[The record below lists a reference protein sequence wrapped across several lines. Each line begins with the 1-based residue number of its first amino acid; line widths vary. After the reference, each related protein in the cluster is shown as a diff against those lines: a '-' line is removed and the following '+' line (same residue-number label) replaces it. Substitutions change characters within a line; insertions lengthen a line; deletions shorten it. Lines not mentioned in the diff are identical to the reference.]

1 MESYREAG
9 ETCVLR
15 GIVNH
20 QVWLA
25 QSVIAVKDCPSESV
39 LLLLPGAECAFP
51 EGYWRWRK
59 NKDYSHGTRWQE
71 AKKDPIVLRKFSWQT
86 NRFLLFLEPE
96 KYYSCALIWD
106 HASDR
111 FNCYYI
117 NFQLPFRRSPCGFD
131 TLDLDLDI
139 VVDPQYHWKW
149 KDEEEY
155 QEGIR
160 EGGIRDEWVQGIE
173 RSMAEVFERI
183 ARRDDPING
192 TWLDWRPEPGWVPPS
207 LPAGWQV
214 V

>member
-71 AKKDPIVLRKFSWQT
+71 AKKDPIALRKFSWQT